1 MRIPKIIKRVGTKN
15 KSNKMKKIGLL
26 LIMLIHIAQ
35 SYSQSVELS
44 YNLEIKNKIVKKV
57 NSNKEILA
65 KLKIY
70 PKETQSIFIEKLA
83 TFYSLDNKDKNIV
96 KDICFSCMISQKII
110 TKNEAEI
117 LNTMLNSKM
126 LEVNFLMDII
136 KKDNYSNA
144 GAKTLLTTVATIFI
158 NGANKGTVTGGATS
172 RGKLGK
178 AIGAILGGGIGF
190 WAGAGAG
197 VGPGAFIGAAIG
209 DAAED
214 WYNGDLGKDTA
225 SVIANPDGSD
235 CSGKKFPFN

>member
-1 MRIPKIIKRVGTKN
+1 
-15 KSNKMKKIGLL
+15 
-26 LIMLIHIAQ
+26 MLIHIAQ
-35 SYSQSVELS
+35 SYSQSVEMS
-44 YNLEIKNKIVKKV
+44 YNLEIKNKIVKKA
-57 NSNKEILA
+57 NSNKEIIS

-70 PKETQSIFIEKLA
+70 PKEIQSIFIEKLA

-96 KDICFSCMISQKII
+96 KGICFSCMLSQKII

-136 KKDNYSNA
+136 KKDNYSNT
-144 GAKTLLTTVATIFI
+144 GAKTLLTTVATIFLD
-158 NGANKGTVTGGATS
+158 GSNKGTVTGGATS